1 MIFEDIVFIHIPKT
15 AGSSI
20 QNSLIKKNKLIYE
33 GSRSFYEHISADENM
48 TLHKSKIKA
57 KSFRRHLPLELIKL
71 SKFHISKPVI
81 TFIRNPFSRAV
92 SLYYECI
99 RSEFYRRELKLNEKS
114 AFYDFLTSI
123 NNEQYWFTLP
133 MIDWIGGNN
142 LNNIDYIGKFETIDE
157 DINQINKKIKIDIK
171 LKHHNYNNSI
181 GGKYSPPNYIHH
193 YKKDITVRLVKQIYK
208 KDFQNFDY
216 NFENFKTFEKKKVN
230 KFFILSNLIKR
241 KIKNIF

>member
-20 QNSLIKKNKLIYE
+20 QNSLIKKNKIIYE
-33 GSRSFYEHISADENM
+33 GSRSFYEHISSDENM

-99 RSEFYRRELKLNEKS
+99 RSEFYRTELKLNEQS
-114 AFYDFLTSI
+114 VSVMHRRDH
-123 NNEQYWFTLP
+123 TLP
-133 MIDWIGGNN
+133 YEPEPTPHGH
-142 LNNIDYIGKFETIDE
+142 THTAP
-157 DINQINKKIKIDIK
+157 KIVTCDAEG
-171 LKHHNYNNSI
+171 LLATTN
-181 GGKYSPPNYIHH
+181 
-193 YKKDITVRLVKQIYK
+193 
-208 KDFQNFDY
+208 
-216 NFENFKTFEKKKVN
+216 
-230 KFFILSNLIKR
+230 
-241 KIKNIF
+241 

>member
-48 TLHKSKIKA
+48 TLQKSKIKA

-99 RSEFYRRELKLNEKS
+99 RSEFYRTELKLSEKS
-114 AFYDFLTSI
+114 VFYDFLTSI
-123 NNEQYWFTLP
+123 NNRQYWFTLP
-133 MIDWIGGNN
+133 MIDWIGENN
-142 LNNIDYIGKFETIDE
+142 LKNIDYMGKFETIDE
-157 DINQINKKIKIDIK
+157 DIQQINKKIKIDIK
-171 LKHHNYNNSI
+171 LKNNNYNNSI
-181 GGKYSPPNYIHH
+181 GSKYSPPNYIHH
-193 YKKDITVRLVKQIYK
+193 YKKDIIVSLVKQIYK